1 MSLQPPRALPARSP
15 ARTLP
20 AWADVLLV
28 ATLGALQT
36 LPFVHTAWWP
46 LQWLCITVLA
56 QRVLRASVRRAA
68 LLGLAFGTAWLV
80 AGVWWL
86 FVSMHRYGNLPAWL
100 AALAVLAL
108 ALALAIYPAL
118 AMAAAAR
125 WRSGSVWRD
134 MVCFSAAWLLA
145 ELARTWL
152 FTGFPWL
159 ASGYAQVDSPLAVLA
174 PWVGVLGI
182 GAVLAALAVLWA
194 QAASHR
200 AAAADSAVALVLAAW
215 AGPSSHSKPGAT
227 LSVSLLQTNVPQDE
241 KFVIEQLPHTLR
253 ALAADLASARGQ
265 LVIAPETAVPLLP
278 SQLDELAPG
287 YRAALAERFGTPA
300 RAAIIGVPLGDY
312 DRGYSNSVIGLTG
325 ANAAAAPYRYD
336 KQHLVPF
343 GEFIPT
349 GFRWFTTLL
358 NIPLGDFMRG
368 VGNPPSFVFAGER
381 IAPNIC
387 YEDLYR
393 RRTRA
398 AFRRRRERADDVRQP
413 EQHRLVRRH
422 HRDRA
427 APEHFAHANTGVS
440 AADAARHQH
449 RCDGDHR
456 PPRHRGGQSAAL
468 RARRA
473 RGAGAGAHRH
483 HALRVVGV
491 ARRAVALPGA
501 GRAGLLVER
510 AAQARDPPGRG
521 LTRAAHEVG
530 LARLAARAAAARP

>member
-1 MSLQPPRALPARSP
+1 LSWPLQRALPVRLS

-28 ATLGALQT
+28 AALGALQT

-56 QRVLRASVRRAA
+56 HRVLRASVRRAA

-125 WRSGSVWRD
+125 WRSGSLWRD
-134 MVCFSAAWLLA
+134 MVGFGAAWLLA

-200 AAAADSAVALVLAAW
+200 VAAAAGAVALALAAW
-215 AGPSSHSKPGAT
+215 AGPSSHSRPGAT

-287 YRAALAERFGTPA
+287 YMAALAERFGTPA

-312 DRGYSNSVIGLTG
+312 DRGYSNSVIGVTG

-368 VGNPPSFVFAGER
+368 VGNPPSFAFAGER

-387 YEDLYR
+387 YEDLYGDELALR
-393 RRTRA
+393 
-398 AFRRRRERADDVRQP
+398 FADDASAP
-413 EQHRLVRRH
+413 TMFANLSNIGWFGDTIAIAQHLNISRMRTLEFQRPML
-422 HRDRA
+422 RA
-427 APEHFAHANTGVS
+427 TNTG
-440 AADAARHQH
+440 ATAII
-449 RCDGDHR
+449 DHR
-456 PPRHRGGQSAAL
+456 GHVVAAL
-468 RARRA
+468 PPFV
-473 RGAGAGAHRH
+473 RGVLEGQVQGRS
-483 HALRVVGV
+483 GV
-491 ARRAVALPGA
+491 TPYAWWAS
-501 GRAGLLVER
+501 RAGLWPYLVLGVLGCLWSALRKR
-510 AAQARDPPGRG
+510 A
-521 LTRAAHEVG
+521 TRP
-530 LARLAARAAAARP
+530 AAA